1 MKKTIL
7 WLEDEIG
14 LLGDFAE
21 TLSSR
26 LESKG
31 CQLRLPPFTTAPE
44 LIKFLGSC
52 GPADEPISTENTCLL
67 IDIMLP
73 GHSYVHRPEGWLGG
87 PDQQECFYE
96 AARGRRAGLV
106 LYRNVILPRFNPPLP
121 VVFLTSVM
129 GSSLETERKELDDI
143 WVRAN
148 KGQSP
153 AKIAFMQKRPGDR
166 NIEELLL
173 RLSDWDFCK

>member
-7 WLEDEIG
+7 WLEDEVG

-26 LESKG
+26 LGPKG
-31 CQLRLPPFTTAPE
+31 CQLRLRPFCTAPE
-44 LIKFLGSC
+44 LIKFLGGLGSVETKF
-52 GPADEPISTENTCLL
+52 DESFCLL

-87 PDQQECFYE
+87 ADQSECFFE
-96 AARGRRAGLV
+96 AASGRRAGLV
-106 LYRNVILPRFNPPLP
+106 LYRNVILPRFKPPLP

-129 GSSLETERKELDDI
+129 TSSLETDRKELEVD

-148 KGQSP
+148 EGKPP
-153 AKIAFMQKRPGDR
+153 AKVAFIQKRPGDR
-166 NIEELLL
+166 NIDELLL
-173 RLSDWDFCK
+173 RLSDWGFCS